1 MLLLTEVFSSKQSLA
16 HGFLHKT
23 SCTPARTF
31 SSFKMF
37 SVPVQSGSASECYV
51 NYIIVSL
58 VTCHLI
64 VNLSGDW
71 LPICFRLSNLILEL
85 FQKTVLPRVTP
96 FFAENGV
103 TTGNQSDP
111 GFVDAVKGWLV
122 GTSLSDGKR
131 YSFIRYARQNLH
143 TLQTY
148 ENKHSWKL
156 QTYRTE
162 W

>member
-1 MLLLTEVFSSKQSLA
+1 MLLLIEVFSSKQSLA

-37 SVPVQSGSASECYV
+37 SVPVQSGPCSVWSLFSLVPVQSGSASECYV

-85 FQKTVLPRVTP
+85 FRKTVLPRVTP

-103 TTGNQSDP
+103 TRCNQSDP
-111 GFVDAVKGWLV
+111 GFVDAVKG
-122 GTSLSDGKR
+122 
-131 YSFIRYARQNLH
+131 
-143 TLQTY
+143 
-148 ENKHSWKL
+148 
-156 QTYRTE
+156 
-162 W
+162 

>member
-1 MLLLTEVFSSKQSLA
+1 MVSSTKRLALRLGHFLALKCFQSL
-16 HGFLHKT
+16 
-23 SCTPARTF
+23 F
-31 SSFKMF
+31 SL
-37 SVPVQSGSASECYV
+37 VPVQSGSASECYV

-85 FQKTVLPRVTP
+85 FRKTVLPRVTP

-111 GFVDAVKGWLV
+111 GFVDAVKG
-122 GTSLSDGKR
+122 
-131 YSFIRYARQNLH
+131 
-143 TLQTY
+143 
-148 ENKHSWKL
+148 
-156 QTYRTE
+156 
-162 W
+162 